1 MWGTVFVSFFGNMA
15 VHIQRKRRCDMAEIF
30 LYGFHII
37 AAAQVMAGL
46 SLRAFTQPF
55 KGKFT
60 HRHYF
65 IGKKPLTK
73 VV

>member
-30 LYGFHII
+30 LHSFHII

-60 HRHYF
+60 H
-65 IGKKPLTK
+65 LTILQAK
-73 VV
+73 SP